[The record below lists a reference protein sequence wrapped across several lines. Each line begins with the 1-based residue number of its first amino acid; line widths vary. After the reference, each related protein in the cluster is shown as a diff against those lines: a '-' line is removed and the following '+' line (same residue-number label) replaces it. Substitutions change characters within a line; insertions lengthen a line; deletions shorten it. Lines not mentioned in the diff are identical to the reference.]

1 MVPNLILFSGNLIL
15 DEIIENKNK
24 HHRMQ
29 FLSYIY
35 LEIQL
40 LDMIF
45 KFEKECL
52 NARNNLRRENLAG
65 WENVMK
71 KVCRESNWFST
82 NGSPVQ

>member
-1 MVPNLILFSGNLIL
+1 MVPNLILLSGNLIL
-15 DEIIENKNK
+15 DEITENKNN

-45 KFEKECL
+45 KFEKEFL
-52 NARNNLRRENLAG
+52 TARNNFWRENLQDG
-65 WENVMK
+65 KM
-71 KVCRESNWFST
+71 
-82 NGSPVQ
+82 